1 MFDIRTDIR
10 PTLAE
15 VDLSALRKNADVVA
29 AAVGPSVGVL
39 AVVKADAYG
48 HGALAC
54 AHALERKVW
63 GFAVSLVEEGVELRR
78 GGIQAPILLL
88 GNFYGLSH
96 RDVVAYQL
104 TPVVSDEADLERFQR
119 AGEEL
124 GNGKRFRSTSR
135 STRACRA
142 SGCGRSSCRA
152 SSKCSRA
159 RPASSCPACART
171 WLTPTATIPS
181 PRARSSRCFSGRRR
195 KCLLAA
201 GFRPTLTHMANS
213 AGAVRFSDARFDLVR
228 PGLALYGYG
237 GYGQAGLSPVM
248 SLKSRVVALRDV
260 PAGTRISYGGL
271 HTTGAPARI
280 ATVPVGY
287 ADGYSRRLSG
297 QAEVLVGGR
306 RCRVVG
312 AITMDMCMV
321 DVTAVNPKLGD
332 EVVLFGSQGPS
343 GARIGADELAKW
355 GDTIVWEVF
364 CGVSKRV
371 PRDPARRRRLPMATQ
386 RRTPKGRTG
395 RPVDVGKDR
404 RPGVPTSCGTRRP
417 GWCSRWAITC
427 CCSRAPPSGCSSRR
441 SAWACSSRRPS
452 SSACSR

>member
-15 VDLSALRKNADVVA
+15 VDLSALRKNVDVVA

-104 TPVVSDEADLERFQR
+104 TPVVSDEADLDRFQR

-124 GNGKRFRSTSR
+124 GNGKRVSFHLKIDSGMSR
-135 STRACRA
+135 LGVRPERLA
-142 SGCGRSSCRA
+142 SFLEVL
-152 SSKCSRA
+152 
-159 RPASSCPACART
+159 ART
-171 WLTPTATIPS
+171 PGVELSGLCSHLADADGDDPEPTHEQLAVFR
-181 PRARSSRCFSGRRR
+181 RAEAQV
-195 KCLLAA
+195 LAA
-201 GFRPTLTHMANS
+201 GFRPALTHVANS
-213 AGAVRFSDARFDLVR
+213 AGTIRFSDARFDLVR
-228 PGLALYGYG
+228 PGLSLY

-271 HTTGAPARI
+271 HTTSAPARI
-280 ATVPVGY
+280 ATVPIGY
-287 ADGYSRRLSG
+287 ADGYSRRLTG

-332 EVVLFGSQGPS
+332 EVVLFGSQAPW
-343 GARIGADELAKW
+343 GARIGADELAQW
-355 GDTIVWEVF
+355 GGTIVWEVF

-371 PRDPARRRRLPMATQ
+371 PRIYS
-386 RRTPKGRTG
+386 GE
-395 RPVDVGKDR
+395 
-404 RPGVPTSCGTRRP
+404 
-417 GWCSRWAITC
+417 
-427 CCSRAPPSGCSSRR
+427 RA
-441 SAWACSSRRPS
+441 
-452 SSACSR
+452 